1 MDETGS
7 KLTLAGKT
15 DFRSRD
21 HFAQCFQGQKDSS
34 LDFIKL
40 EAEIPFEWYDVEYK
54 KPQPRETTTYFSFK
68 KKKK

>member
-1 MDETGS
+1 MDETGK

-21 HFAQCFQGQKDSS
+21 HFAQCFQGQKDSA
-34 LDFIKL
+34 LDFTRL
-40 EAEIPFEWYDVEYK
+40 EAEIPFEWYDIEYK
-54 KPQPRETTTYFSFK
+54 KQQSKQSVTFFK